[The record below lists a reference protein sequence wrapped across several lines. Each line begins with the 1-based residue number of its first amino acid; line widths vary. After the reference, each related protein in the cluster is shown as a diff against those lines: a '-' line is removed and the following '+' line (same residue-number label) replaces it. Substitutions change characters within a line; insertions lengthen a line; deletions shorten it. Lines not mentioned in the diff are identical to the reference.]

1 MESVPNM
8 NPGQFFAESR
18 RRNIRKLAV
27 AGATAGMLLTLGSA
41 TLLGIFEAVAW
52 VMKAFVAALAPG
64 KGRVPARYPDQSMR

>member
-27 AGATAGMLLTLGSA
+27 AGATAGMLLTLAAA
-41 TLLGIFEAVAW
+41 TLLGIFEPIAW
-52 VMKAFVAALAPG
+52 GMKVLVRALGVGNAPVRRLPIL
-64 KGRVPARYPDQSMR
+64 KI